1 MIFSLKPT
9 ILQLKNDDRAPVA
22 NFSWLFPGPWKPK
35 SDPRG
40 PNDPSRLRVKVFE
53 ASGQLESL
61 DIRWYKPY
69 IYDIHHECSD

>member
-9 ILQLKNDDRAPVA
+9 ILQFKNDDRAPVA

-40 PNDPSRLRVKVFE
+40 PNDPNRLRVKVFE

-61 DIRWYKPY
+61 DIR
-69 IYDIHHECSD
+69 